1 MKTSTITAALAAM
14 LLASTASAAMAQ
26 DTGRHLRG
34 GGGQDGGPRDHGD
47 DRPAPQANERRD
59 MTGGEDRRGQRR
71 SEGSADQAPAVAPT
85 APVAREARPAPDAM
99 EAYEPRQPRAQ
110 FRGDGGQGLANG
122 RGREGP
128 PQVQNDGARGRGDNN
143 RQGDTRRWDGNRG
156 DGDRGDA
163 NRDGRRDGDWR
174 DRDRRDGDHRDGDR
188 HDGDRRWDG
197 DRNRGD
203 DRRWDRHDDRGR
215 PHWQQGRY
223 PPIYRSQN
231 RYRYSGYYRPQSGF
245 YSHNWGFGE
254 FLPRGWYGSDYRL
267 NDWWSY
273 SLPYPPLGYDW
284 VRVGNDALLIDQFT
298 GRVVQVVRSLFW

>member
-1 MKTSTITAALAAM
+1 MKTSTITVALAAA

-26 DTGRHLRG
+26 DGGRHLRG
-34 GGGQDGGPRDHGD
+34 GGGQDGGPRDRSD
-47 DRPAPQANERRD
+47 DRPAPQADERRD

-71 SEGSADQAPAVAPT
+71 AEGAADQAPAVAPA

-99 EAYEPRQPRAQ
+99 EAHEPRQPRAQ

-122 RGREGP
+122 RGRESP
-128 PQVQNDGARGRGDNN
+128 PQVQNEGVRDRGDHN
-143 RQGDTRRWDGNRG
+143 RQGDTHR
-156 DGDRGDA
+156 DGDRH
-163 NRDGRRDGDWR
+163 
-174 DRDRRDGDHRDGDR
+174 DRDRRDGDHRDGERQDR
-188 HDGDRRWDG
+188 DHRWDG
-197 DRNRGD
+197 DHDRGD

-231 RYRYSGYYRPQSGF
+231 RYRYQGYYRPQVGF

-254 FLPRGWYGSDYRL
+254 FLPRGWYGPDYRL
-267 NDWWSY
+267 GDWWSY

-284 VRVGNDALLIDQFT
+284 VRVGDDALLIDQFT